1 MPSKKINTPDKK
13 NFLIV
18 DGHAIVYRAWY
29 AIQQPLTISKTGQ
42 DVRAVYGFL
51 NSLISNINEFGITHC
66 LVTFDHPKPTF
77 RHKEFPEYK
86 AHRAPMPDDLRP
98 QFTIIKNLLNVLRIP
113 VLDCPGYEADDIIGS
128 IAHQAENK
136 KIPTMIL
143 TGDTDTLQLVSPI
156 VTVIISGNKKTHY
169 TEQAVMDRYDGLTPN
184 QIADLKALQGDKSD
198 NIPGLPGVGLKTAT
212 RLLNEFQSIE
222 NLLENTSKISSER
235 VKSLITSNA
244 HLIPL
249 SKRLTTIDRNA
260 PVTFNLSKCYLWQYK
275 QKEVV
280 DELNNLEFSSFI
292 SRLPITNDTNQSLTK
307 ITQSNS
313 SENNT
318 TIINSE
324 KLLLEMKE
332 AITKSQSIAINCIG
346 SSEQISNCNLLGIGI
361 STDKNHSWFIP
372 YSSKTITTASTTSS
386 ALEAIFNNSKIKV
399 ITHNANIQLSLLDK
413 AKLNIENFYFDTMLA
428 SHIIGKNMLD
438 LNSLTIAITGT
449 EIELINPTKSGLI
462 IAENDTPINQ
472 LAKLSGQITSSIMQI
487 STQLENELIES
498 KNIKNFLDVDM
509 NLIPVLV
516 QMQKNGITLDI
527 NLIKKMNEET
537 SSNLNEVESSIYNQ
551 IGYEFNIN
559 SSKQLSDV
567 LYEDLKL
574 KPTKSIKTGFST
586 DASSLETMRQNLN
599 DGIITDAD
607 PRSLL
612 ILTSV
617 QEYRQLAKLK
627 STYLDTLPLLVNPNT
642 KRIHT
647 KYNQTGSSTGRIS
660 SIEPNIQN
668 IPIVTSEKQIN
679 IRRAFTPSNTTNQ
692 IIAADYSQIELRIL
706 AHISEDKGLI
716 KAFKTG
722 EDIHSKTASIVFECD
737 LKDVTTSMR
746 RTAKI
751 MNFGVIY
758 GLTAFGISQQTG
770 LAPNK
775 SQEFIEKYFN
785 EYPGIKEYIDET
797 KKEAHERGY
806 VETILGK
813 RRYIPEIHSKNFRI
827 RSSGERMAVNMPI
840 QGTAADIIKIAM
852 INIQKAIVSNNLES
866 LMILQVHDELIFEVL
881 PHETLNIV
889 TIINQIMPSALKL
902 KIPLEVTINQGST
915 WGDLKSVN

>member
-1 MPSKKINTPDKK
+1 
-13 NFLIV
+13 
-18 DGHAIVYRAWY
+18 
-29 AIQQPLTISKTGQ
+29 
-42 DVRAVYGFL
+42 
-51 NSLISNINEFGITHC
+51 
-66 LVTFDHPKPTF
+66 
-77 RHKEFPEYK
+77 
-86 AHRAPMPDDLRP
+86 
-98 QFTIIKNLLNVLRIP
+98 
-113 VLDCPGYEADDIIGS
+113 
-128 IAHQAENK
+128 
-136 KIPTMIL
+136 
-143 TGDTDTLQLVSPI
+143 
-156 VTVIISGNKKTHY
+156 
-169 TEQAVMDRYDGLTPN
+169 
-184 QIADLKALQGDKSD
+184 
-198 NIPGLPGVGLKTAT
+198 
-212 RLLNEFQSIE
+212 
-222 NLLENTSKISSER
+222 
-235 VKSLITSNA
+235 
-244 HLIPL
+244 
-249 SKRLTTIDRNA
+249 
-260 PVTFNLSKCYLWQYK
+260 
-275 QKEVV
+275 
-280 DELNNLEFSSFI
+280 
-292 SRLPITNDTNQSLTK
+292 
-307 ITQSNS
+307 
-313 SENNT
+313 
-318 TIINSE
+318 
-324 KLLLEMKE
+324 MKE

-487 STQLENELIES
+487 STQLENELIET

-716 KAFKTG
+716 KAFETG

-737 LKDVTTSMR
+737 LKDVTSNMR

-751 MNFGVIY
+751 INFGVIY

-775 SQEFIEKYFN
+775 SQDFIEKYFN

-797 KKEAHERGY
+797 KKQAHERGY

>member
-1 MPSKKINTPDKK
+1 
-13 NFLIV
+13 
-18 DGHAIVYRAWY
+18 
-29 AIQQPLTISKTGQ
+29 
-42 DVRAVYGFL
+42 
-51 NSLISNINEFGITHC
+51 
-66 LVTFDHPKPTF
+66 
-77 RHKEFPEYK
+77 
-86 AHRAPMPDDLRP
+86 
-98 QFTIIKNLLNVLRIP
+98 
-113 VLDCPGYEADDIIGS
+113 
-128 IAHQAENK
+128 
-136 KIPTMIL
+136 
-143 TGDTDTLQLVSPI
+143 
-156 VTVIISGNKKTHY
+156 
-169 TEQAVMDRYDGLTPN
+169 
-184 QIADLKALQGDKSD
+184 
-198 NIPGLPGVGLKTAT
+198 
-212 RLLNEFQSIE
+212 
-222 NLLENTSKISSER
+222 
-235 VKSLITSNA
+235 
-244 HLIPL
+244 
-249 SKRLTTIDRNA
+249 
-260 PVTFNLSKCYLWQYK
+260 
-275 QKEVV
+275 
-280 DELNNLEFSSFI
+280 
-292 SRLPITNDTNQSLTK
+292 
-307 ITQSNS
+307 
-313 SENNT
+313 
-318 TIINSE
+318 
-324 KLLLEMKE
+324 
-332 AITKSQSIAINCIG
+332 
-346 SSEQISNCNLLGIGI
+346 
-361 STDKNHSWFIP
+361 
-372 YSSKTITTASTTSS
+372 
-386 ALEAIFNNSKIKV
+386 
-399 ITHNANIQLSLLDK
+399 
-413 AKLNIENFYFDTMLA
+413 
-428 SHIIGKNMLD
+428 
-438 LNSLTIAITGT
+438 
-449 EIELINPTKSGLI
+449 
-462 IAENDTPINQ
+462 
-472 LAKLSGQITSSIMQI
+472 
-487 STQLENELIES
+487 
-498 KNIKNFLDVDM
+498 
-509 NLIPVLV
+509 
-516 QMQKNGITLDI
+516 
-527 NLIKKMNEET
+527 
-537 SSNLNEVESSIYNQ
+537 
-551 IGYEFNIN
+551 
-559 SSKQLSDV
+559 
-567 LYEDLKL
+567 
-574 KPTKSIKTGFST
+574 
-586 DASSLETMRQNLN
+586 MRQNLN
-599 DGIITDAD
+599 EGIITDAD

-617 QEYRQLAKLK
+617 LEYRQLSKLK

-716 KAFKTG
+716 KAFETG

-737 LKDVTTSMR
+737 LKDVTSNMR

-797 KKEAHERGY
+797 KKQAHERGY

>member
-1 MPSKKINTPDKK
+1 
-13 NFLIV
+13 
-18 DGHAIVYRAWY
+18 
-29 AIQQPLTISKTGQ
+29 
-42 DVRAVYGFL
+42 
-51 NSLISNINEFGITHC
+51 
-66 LVTFDHPKPTF
+66 
-77 RHKEFPEYK
+77 
-86 AHRAPMPDDLRP
+86 
-98 QFTIIKNLLNVLRIP
+98 
-113 VLDCPGYEADDIIGS
+113 
-128 IAHQAENK
+128 
-136 KIPTMIL
+136 
-143 TGDTDTLQLVSPI
+143 
-156 VTVIISGNKKTHY
+156 
-169 TEQAVMDRYDGLTPN
+169 
-184 QIADLKALQGDKSD
+184 
-198 NIPGLPGVGLKTAT
+198 
-212 RLLNEFQSIE
+212 
-222 NLLENTSKISSER
+222 
-235 VKSLITSNA
+235 
-244 HLIPL
+244 
-249 SKRLTTIDRNA
+249 
-260 PVTFNLSKCYLWQYK
+260 
-275 QKEVV
+275 
-280 DELNNLEFSSFI
+280 
-292 SRLPITNDTNQSLTK
+292 
-307 ITQSNS
+307 
-313 SENNT
+313 
-318 TIINSE
+318 
-324 KLLLEMKE
+324 
-332 AITKSQSIAINCIG
+332 
-346 SSEQISNCNLLGIGI
+346 
-361 STDKNHSWFIP
+361 
-372 YSSKTITTASTTSS
+372 
-386 ALEAIFNNSKIKV
+386 
-399 ITHNANIQLSLLDK
+399 
-413 AKLNIENFYFDTMLA
+413 MLA

-462 IAENDTPINQ
+462 IAENDTPTNQ

-487 STQLENELIES
+487 SAQLENELIET

-737 LKDVTTSMR
+737 LKDVTSSMR

-797 KKEAHERGY
+797 KKQAHERGY